1 MTLEVFISIFVLSAT
16 VTSLGIEIVKAL
28 LTKFN
33 VKYDTVVLATTIAF
47 ILGVAEIFIYY
58 VVNGLPIAVITF
70 AYAICMGVAN
80 LVASQIGYDK
90 VKEFVLALFAK
101 KQ

>member
-1 MTLEVFISIFVLSAT
+1 MTLEIFVSILVLSAT
-16 VTSLGIEIVKAL
+16 VTSLGIEIIKSL

-33 VKYDTVVLATTIAF
+33 VKYDTVVLATVIAF
-47 ILGVAEIFIYY
+47 VLGVAEIFVYY
-58 VVNGLPIAVITF
+58 AMNGLPIVMLTFIYAV
-70 AYAICMGVAN
+70 CMGVAN

>member
-16 VTSLGIEIVKAL
+16 VTSLGIEIVKSL
-28 LTKFN
+28 LNRFN
-33 VKYDTVVLATTIAF
+33 VKYDAVVLATTIAF
-47 ILGVAEIFIYY
+47 VLGVAEIFIYY
-58 VVNGLPIAVITF
+58 VMNGLPIVAITF
-70 AYAICMGVAN
+70 VYAISMGVAN

-90 VKEFVLALFAK
+90 VKEFILALFTK